1 MPRPQRL
8 NIEGATYHVMARG
21 NRKQV
26 IFDDDRDRRRFLA
39 ILDRAADRYGV
50 MVLVYCLMGTHFH
63 LVVTTPRG
71 NLSTFMRQVDGC
83 YTQYSNWR
91 HQRVGH
97 LLQGPFKA
105 VVVEG
110 DAHLLTALAY
120 VLRNPVESGA
130 ASTPNDWKWSSYR
143 STVGRANSSV
153 ALDLTWLRS
162 LFPAPT
168 QGKSRQLFDRFMRGL
183 GATDDLCGSGPAIGS
198 DDFRRRLRA
207 YIGETLFHRR
217 VPRSYKAL
225 FRPSLEDLFAGIH
238 DKRERAKVIQRAH
251 VLHGYTLSEIADALR
266 LHPGSV
272 SRIYCDFRKDTRDRL
287 AAVLKNGT

>member
-1 MPRPQRL
+1 L
-8 NIEGATYHVMARG
+8 NLEGATYHVMARG

-39 ILDRAADRYGV
+39 ILDAAADRYGV
-50 MVLVYCLMGTHFH
+50 MVLAYCLMGSHFH
-63 LVVTTPRG
+63 LIVTTPRG

-83 YTQYSNWR
+83 FTQYSNWR

-110 DAHLLTALAY
+110 NAHLLTALAY
-120 VLRNPVESGA
+120 LLRNPVESGA
-130 ASTPNDWKWSSYR
+130 ASTPADWKWSSYR
-143 STVGRANSSV
+143 CTVGRANSSV
-153 ALDLTWLRS
+153 SLDLTWLGC
-162 LFPAPT
+162 LFPAPS
-168 QGKSRQLFDRFMRGL
+168 QGESRQLFDRFMRGL
-183 GATDDLCGSGPAIGS
+183 DTTDDVSANGPVIGS

-225 FRPSLEDLFAGIH
+225 FRPALEDLFSGIQ
-238 DKRERAKVIQRAH
+238 DKHERAKAIQRAH
-251 VLHGYTLSEIADALR
+251 VLHGYTLSEIADALA
-266 LHPGSV
+266 LHPASV
-272 SRIYCDFRKDTRDRL
+272 SRINCDFRKETRARL
-287 AAVLKNGT
+287 EGMLKNGT